1 MSFRNQSFFDNPDN
15 YRRAQGVDLRPKS
28 SITDSKGNI
37 LAYTGTGGMIM
48 PQRHELNTG
57 THVFRFGDINAGAYG
72 VAAGSWWIDRQG
84 LDKIIR
90 FGQVWDLS
98 VGMAMRM
105 LCLVPPEW
113 SAATLLVR
121 ARVVEP
127 LLAWRGLG
135 NSVVTPAPDKG
146 PQVRMPHQNDIAARQ
161 LHQLFIPGL
170 YDNASVQ
177 AALQIEKSYPLDKA
191 EGTRGWIYL

>member
-1 MSFRNQSFFDNPDN
+1 MSFPNQSHFDDPDN
-15 YRRAQGVDLRPKS
+15 FRRAQGADVRPKS
-28 SITDSKGNI
+28 AITDSKGNV
-37 LAYTGTGGMIM
+37 LAYVQTGGIMM
-48 PQRHELNTG
+48 PQRHELGAG
-57 THVFRFGDINAGAYG
+57 THVFRFGNIADGARG
-72 VAAGSWWIDRQG
+72 VAAGSWWIDRAG

-113 SAATLLVR
+113 SDATLLVR
-121 ARVVEP
+121 ARLSRP
-127 LLAWRGLG
+127 LLAWRGIG
-135 NSVVTPAPDKG
+135 NSVVTSANDNG

-170 YDNASVQ
+170 YGDAAVQ
-177 AALQIEKSYPLDKA
+177 AALQIEQSYPLDKA
-191 EGTRGWIYL
+191 EGVRGWLYY